1 MGALDDR
8 SHDAMTEARWIRLA
22 AVAGAV
28 FALLILVAGP
38 VLGRS
43 SPNLSAS
50 GQTTFDFIRGHRT
63 DIQLTALLGALAM
76 GAFVIWL
83 SGLFGALRHTTDGYP
98 GLAVAAVGGGALAAS
113 TSVVSQAIKATTACQ
128 ITAIGPRNVQ
138 VFYTLVKFTNGGV
151 LVGLTVVIGM
161 TAAACLSSSMAGRW
175 FVILSCVLAVGSLLG
190 ATSVAY
196 AGSAPQQIGKLFLS
210 LDTAWVLIVSVLFWR
225 RPTIA
230 YRGGRG

>member
-1 MGALDDR
+1 MGTLDDR
-8 SHDAMTEARWIRLA
+8 SHDAMTETRWIRLA

-50 GQTTFDFIRGHRT
+50 GQTTFDFVRGHRT
-63 DIQLTALLGALAM
+63 DIQLSALLGALAM

-128 ITAIGPRNVQ
+128 VTAIGPRNVQ

-175 FVILSCVLAVGSLLG
+175 FVILSCVLAVGSLLRLRSPTLAVPRSRSESCSFRSTQPGCSSSPSCSG
-190 ATSVAY
+190 ADRQS
-196 AGSAPQQIGKLFLS
+196 
-210 LDTAWVLIVSVLFWR
+210 R
-225 RPTIA
+225 H
-230 YRGGRG
+230 RGGRG